1 MPDCSSFVSSFFLLN
16 ASISLE
22 TFWVRDKLP
31 YLQYSFWNHLHM
43 ARTSKWHLLPVS
55 NVTTSHP
62 LHIGCCLVTGSCPT
76 LCDPMDYSP
85 PDSYIHGI
93 FKARLLKWV
102 DISSSRG
109 SSRHRDQTHIS
120 CLRWDTG
127 KAVPAALHFL
137 STSRLWLLISGDVEH
152 LESLNL
158 FEFPPSLLGFTVQ
171 R

>member
-1 MPDCSSFVSSFFLLN
+1 MPAFLLK
-16 ASISLE
+16 LFTWE
-22 TFWVRDKLP
+22 TNCHIYNILDGITSTLP
-31 YLQYSFWNHLHM
+31 GPQ
-43 ARTSKWHLLPVS
+43 KWHLLPVS

-85 PDSYIHGI
+85 SDSYIHGI

-102 DISSSRG
+102 AISSSRG

-120 CLRWDTG
+120 CLRWATR

-137 STSRLWLLISGDVEH
+137 LTSRLWLLIAGDVGH

-158 FEFPPSLLGFTVQ
+158 FEFLPSLLGFTVQ